1 MLKECAQCSRVAEFD
16 ELLSRYKAPKEAETK
31 SPKTLLERRV
41 AMTLLRK
48 KPISPASTTSHNVL
62 ILVISIHSYGGT
74 KSGKKSQ
81 ERFNCLFFDF
91 LEKLSVLNIN
101 IPVLIAG
108 DFNQD
113 ICRTTSLTQFLS
125 PSRYVIHQYSLAALR
140 CSLPRIDFILLRHA
154 EPPQF
159 NLSEVKAIDFTVPSE
174 VEEDLKGHEKMDKY
188 RSITNHSPLT
198 STLELL

>member
-1 MLKECAQCSRVAEFD
+1 MEEDDAGRIEGRRPERYSKQEIAVNLCIDEVLKECAHCSCVAKFN
-16 ELLSRYKAPKEAETK
+16 ELLSRYKAPTEAETK

-48 KPISPASTTSHNVL
+48 KPISPASTSSNNVL

-81 ERFNCLFFDF
+81 EQFNCLFFDF
-91 LEKLSVLNIN
+91 LEKLSVLSIN

-113 ICRTTSLTQFLS
+113 IRRTPSLAQFL
-125 PSRYVIHQYSLAALR
+125 L
-140 CSLPRIDFILLRHA
+140 
-154 EPPQF
+154 
-159 NLSEVKAIDFTVPSE
+159 N
-174 VEEDLKGHEKMDKY
+174 M
-188 RSITNHSPLT
+188 
-198 STLELL
+198 

>member
-1 MLKECAQCSRVAEFD
+1 MLQNLMS
-16 ELLSRYKAPKEAETK
+16 LILSRYKAPKETETK
-31 SPKTLLERRV
+31 SPQTLLERRV

-48 KPISPASTTSHNVL
+48 KPISPASTTSRD
-62 ILVISIHSYGGT
+62 ILLLAISIHSYGGT
-74 KSGKKSQ
+74 KSGKTSQ

-113 ICRTTSLTQFLS
+113 ISCTPPLTQFLS
-125 PSRYVIHQYSLAALR
+125 PGRYDIHQYSRAKLR

-154 EPPQF
+154 NPPQF
-159 NLSEVKAIDFTVPSE
+159 HLSEVKAIDFSVPSE
-174 VEEDLKGHEKMDKY
+174 FEKDLKGDDTMVKY